1 MYDFDFNTT
10 EYLKIKELCN
20 LREEKFEA
28 QIFELKRKGKSNIQ
42 IAMALNI
49 SERTVSRRL
58 KTIDKKILKIIHL
71 L

>member
-1 MYDFDFNTT
+1 MYDFDFNTA
-10 EYLKIKELCN
+10 EYIKIKELCN
-20 LREEKFEA
+20 LREEKLES
-28 QIFELKRKGKSNIQ
+28 QIFELKRKGKSNVQ